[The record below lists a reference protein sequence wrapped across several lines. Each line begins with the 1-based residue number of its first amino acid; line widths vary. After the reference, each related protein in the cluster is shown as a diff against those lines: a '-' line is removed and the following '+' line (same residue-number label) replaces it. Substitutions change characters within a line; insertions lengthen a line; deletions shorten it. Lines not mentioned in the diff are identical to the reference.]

1 MYPPTCISPRNSATW
16 GQPTPAMTS
25 DLTQALHRALV
36 DEAKRRIIG
45 ESVPR
50 IKQCLATLS
59 TDEIW
64 HRPNENVVSVGNL
77 VLHLMG
83 NLRQWVLSGLGQQP
97 DHRQRNREFDHT
109 DPLSADILT
118 QQLDVLMTEVAA
130 VLDQLT
136 PADLLATYRVQGYQE
151 TGVAIL
157 MHVTEHFSY
166 HTGQIT
172 YFVKTRKNVDLQYY
186 GGQDL
191 NQTA

>member
-1 MYPPTCISPRNSATW
+1 
-16 GQPTPAMTS
+16 MTS
-25 DLTQALHRALV
+25 DLTQPLHRALISEV
-36 DEAKRRIIG
+36 KRRIIG

-50 IKQCLATLS
+50 IKQCLGQLTEE
-59 TDEIW
+59 EIW

-77 VLHLMG
+77 VLHLQG

-97 DHRQRNREFDHT
+97 DHRQRDREFDQT
-109 DPLSADILT
+109 EPLPAAELMR
-118 QQLDVLMTEVAA
+118 QLDALMAEVET

-136 PADLLATYRVQGYQE
+136 LANLMATHRVQGYNE

>member
-1 MYPPTCISPRNSATW
+1 
-16 GQPTPAMTS
+16 MTS
-25 DLTQALHRALV
+25 DLTPPLHRALV
-36 DEAKRRIIG
+36 SEVKRRIIG

-50 IKQCLATLS
+50 IRQCLDALS

-97 DHRQRNREFDHT
+97 DRRQRNREFDHVA
-109 DPLSADILT
+109 PLPAAELMR
-118 QQLDVLMTEVAA
+118 QLDTLMAEVEA
-130 VLDQLT
+130 VLDRLT
-136 PADLLATYRVQGYQE
+136 PADLVATHRVQGYDE

-186 GGQDL
+186 GGQEL
-191 NQTA
+191 NQTT